1 MSKKE
6 FIERPGSPNK
16 RPQGSRPSSRSIKM
30 WVLFEGD
37 EDAEKFVFKEDD
49 FANMDEFLK
58 ADLDDF
64 KKVLRKHYPFL
75 NSIKNKMI
83 MLFDE
88 SFEHLDPRT
97 NLSFLDVSKD
107 SDTTIIVCYPLFHLS
122 SK

>member
-1 MSKKE
+1 M
-6 FIERPGSPNK
+6 N
-16 RPQGSRPSSRSIKM
+16 
-30 WVLFEGD
+30 
-37 EDAEKFVFKEDD
+37 
-49 FANMDEFLK
+49 EFLK